1 MMEENKN
8 FEDQFRESLESFEL
22 PYDASAWTS
31 LEKKLPS
38 KRKIH
43 FLKWGFGGAAVLLLI
58 GLASLIRYN
67 NNNTEDDSTTN
78 LPLSENISSEA
89 KNGTKT
95 DNKTKLTENTSSEKT
110 VLNSPEESIK
120 SKKIEG
126 NNNQLNTTN
135 ITITPM
141 EYSPYNLKN
150 INDYITFEDRSVIS
164 KGEETYKIQLP
175 SFPSKCQGEKFEI
188 TNKVGHT
195 LVLVLPSGKKITA
208 NEGETLSHTL
218 RENGIYT
225 VYYADKS
232 QSTHILEE
240 KTFVVNK
247 SPLLELQLADALDY
261 ETGLPVLHCECSTN
275 ESNVNWYLNGKT
287 CASTADLKNDLVMF
301 DKGPN
306 IIDLSVKN
314 EFGCEAKTSRVF
326 QVQEDYNLLAVNS
339 FSPSSHDIR
348 RINFMPYALTIRNTP
363 FVLSILDPDNGGT
376 VFTSSDASQP
386 WDGIDR
392 RTGNLVSLDKA
403 FIWRVVLSSPNKGE
417 KSIYKGTIVRF

>member
-8 FEDQFRESLESFEL
+8 FEDLFRESLESYEL

-31 LEKKLPS
+31 LEKNLPS
-38 KRKIH
+38 KRKFN
-43 FLKWGFGGAAVLLLI
+43 FLKWAFGGAAVLLLI

-67 NNNTEDDSTTN
+67 NTADDSKTN
-78 LPLSENISSEA
+78 LPLTENNSSES
-89 KNGTKT
+89 KNETKT
-95 DNKTKLTENTSSEKT
+95 ENKTKLTEKTSSEKT
-110 VLNSPEESIK
+110 VLNSPEEYIK

-126 NNNQLNTTN
+126 NNNQLNTSN

-141 EYSPYNLKN
+141 DYSPFNVKN
-150 INDYITFEDRSVIS
+150 INENITFENKSVTS
-164 KGEETYKIQLP
+164 KEEETYKIQLP
-175 SFPSKCQGEKFEI
+175 SFPSKCQGDKFEI
-188 TNKVGHT
+188 MNKVGHT

-218 RENGIYT
+218 HENGNYT
-225 VYYADKS
+225 VYYANKS

-287 CASTADLKNDLVMF
+287 CASTSDLKNDLVMF

-326 QVQEDYNLLAVNS
+326 QVQEEYNLLAVNS
-339 FSPSSHDIR
+339 FSPSSHDVR
-348 RINFMPYALTIRNTP
+348 RINFMPYALTKRNTP
-363 FVLSILDPDNGGT
+363 FVLTILDADNLGI
-376 VFTSSDASQP
+376 VFTSNDASHP

-392 RTGNLVSLDKA
+392 RTGNLIPLDKA
-403 FIWRVVLSSPNKGE
+403 YIWRVTLSSPNKGE

>member
-8 FEDQFRESLESFEL
+8 FEDQFRESLESYEL

-38 KRKIH
+38 KGKSN
-43 FLKWGFGGAAVLLLI
+43 FLKWGLGGAAVLLLI

-67 NNNTEDDSTTN
+67 NTADDSKTN
-78 LPLSENISSEA
+78 LPLTENNSSES
-89 KNGTKT
+89 KNETKT
-95 DNKTKLTENTSSEKT
+95 ENKTKLTEKTSSEKT

-126 NNNQLNTTN
+126 NSNQLNTTN

-141 EYSPYNLKN
+141 DYSPFNVKTTN
-150 INDYITFEDRSVIS
+150 ENITFENKSVTS
-164 KGEETYKIQLP
+164 KEEEAYKIQLP
-175 SFPSKCQGEKFEI
+175 SFPSKCQGDKFEI
-188 TNKVGHT
+188 INKVDLT
-195 LVLVLPSGKKITA
+195 LVLVLPSGKKIIA

-218 RENGIYT
+218 HENGNYK

-275 ESNVNWYLNGKT
+275 ESDVNWYLNGKT

-301 DKGPN
+301 DKGRN

-314 EFGCEAKTSRVF
+314 EFGCEAKTSRIF

-339 FSPSSHDIR
+339 FSPNSHDAR

-363 FVLSILDPDNGGT
+363 FVLTILDPDNGGT
-376 VFTSSDASQP
+376 VFTSSDASQS

-392 RTGNLVSLDKA
+392 RTGNLVPLDKA
-403 FIWRVVLSSPNKGE
+403 YIWRVVLSSPSKGE

>member
-8 FEDQFRESLESFEL
+8 FEDQFRVSLESFEL
-22 PYDASAWTS
+22 PYDAAAWTS
-31 LEKKLPS
+31 LEKNLPS
-38 KRKIH
+38 KRKFN
-43 FLKWGFGGAAVLLLI
+43 FLKWAFGGAAVLLLI

-67 NNNTEDDSTTN
+67 NTADDSKTN
-78 LPLSENISSEA
+78 LPLTENNSSES
-89 KNGTKT
+89 KNETKT
-95 DNKTKLTENTSSEKT
+95 ENKTKLTEKTSSEKT
-110 VLNSPEESIK
+110 VLNSPEEYIK

-126 NNNQLNTTN
+126 NNNQLNTSN

-141 EYSPYNLKN
+141 DYSPFNVKN
-150 INDYITFEDRSVIS
+150 INENITFENKSVTS
-164 KGEETYKIQLP
+164 KEEETYKIQLP
-175 SFPSKCQGEKFEI
+175 SFPSKCQGDKFEI
-188 TNKVGHT
+188 MNKVGHT

-218 RENGIYT
+218 HENGNYT
-225 VYYADKS
+225 VYYANKS

-261 ETGLPVLHCECSTN
+261 ETGLPVLHCECSTI

-287 CASTADLKNDLVMF
+287 CASTSDLKNDLVMF

-306 IIDLSVKN
+306 IIDISVKN

-339 FSPSSHDIR
+339 FSPSSHDVR
-348 RINFMPYALTIRNTP
+348 RINFMPYALTKRNTP
-363 FVLSILDPDNGGT
+363 FVLTILDADNLGT
-376 VFTSSDASQP
+376 VFTSNDASHP

-392 RTGNLVSLDKA
+392 RTGNLIPLDKA
-403 FIWRVVLSSPNKGE
+403 YIWRVTLSSPNKGE

>member
-8 FEDQFRESLESFEL
+8 FEDLFRESLESYEL

-31 LEKKLPS
+31 LEKNLPS
-38 KRKIH
+38 KRKFN
-43 FLKWGFGGAAVLLLI
+43 FLKWAFGGAAVLLLI

-67 NNNTEDDSTTN
+67 NTADDSKTN
-78 LPLSENISSEA
+78 LPLTENNSSES
-89 KNGTKT
+89 KNETKT
-95 DNKTKLTENTSSEKT
+95 ENKTKLTEKTSSEKT
-110 VLNSPEESIK
+110 VLNSPEEYIK

-126 NNNQLNTTN
+126 NNNQLNTSN

-141 EYSPYNLKN
+141 DYSPFNVKN
-150 INDYITFEDRSVIS
+150 INENITFENKSVTS
-164 KGEETYKIQLP
+164 KEEETYKIQLP
-175 SFPSKCQGEKFEI
+175 SFPSKCQGDKFEI
-188 TNKVGHT
+188 MNKVGHT

-218 RENGIYT
+218 HENGNYT
-225 VYYADKS
+225 VYYANKS

-247 SPLLELQLADALDY
+247 SPLLDLQLADALDY

-287 CASTADLKNDLVMF
+287 CASTSDLKNDLVMF

-314 EFGCEAKTSRVF
+314 ELGCEAKTSRVF
-326 QVQEDYNLLAVNS
+326 QVQEEYNLLAVNS
-339 FSPSSHDIR
+339 FSPSSHDVR
-348 RINFMPYALTIRNTP
+348 RINFMPYALTKRNTP
-363 FVLSILDPDNGGT
+363 FVLTILDADNLGI
-376 VFTSSDASQP
+376 VFTSNDASHP

-392 RTGNLVSLDKA
+392 RTGNLIPLDKA
-403 FIWRVVLSSPNKGE
+403 YIWRVTLSSPNKGE

>member
-8 FEDQFRESLESFEL
+8 FEDQFRESLESYEL
-22 PYDASAWTS
+22 PYDSAAWTS
-31 LEKKLPS
+31 LEKKLSS
-38 KRKIH
+38 KRKSN
-43 FLKWGFGGAAVLLLI
+43 FLKWGFGGAAVMLLI

-67 NNNTEDDSTTN
+67 NTEDDSHTN
-78 LPLSENISSEA
+78 LPLSENNSFKS
-89 KNGTKT
+89 KNDTKT
-95 DNKTKLTENTSSEKT
+95 DNKTNLTEKTSSEKT
-110 VLNSPEESIK
+110 VLNSLKEPIK
-120 SKKIEG
+120 SEKIEG
-126 NNNQLNTTN
+126 NNNQLNTSN
-135 ITITPM
+135 ITIKPM
-141 EYSPYNLKN
+141 DYSPYSIKN
-150 INDYITFEDRSVIS
+150 INEYITFENKSVNS
-164 KGEETYKIQLP
+164 KEEEPYKVQLP

-188 TNKVGHT
+188 MNKVDHT

-208 NEGETLSHTL
+208 NEGETLSYTL
-218 RENGIYT
+218 HENGNYK

-275 ESNVNWYLNGKT
+275 ETNVNWYLNGKT
-287 CASTADLKNDLVMF
+287 CTSTSDFKNDLVMF
-301 DKGPN
+301 DKGRN
-306 IIDLSVKN
+306 IIELSVKN
-314 EFGCEAKTSRVF
+314 EIGCEAKTSRIF

-339 FSPSSHDIR
+339 FSPSSHDVR

-376 VFTSSDASQP
+376 IFTSNDASQQ

-392 RTGNLVSLDKA
+392 RTGNLVPLDKA

>member
-8 FEDQFRESLESFEL
+8 FEDLFRESLESYEL

-31 LEKKLPS
+31 LEKNLPS
-38 KRKIH
+38 KRKFN
-43 FLKWGFGGAAVLLLI
+43 FLKWAFGGAAVLLLI

-67 NNNTEDDSTTN
+67 NTADDSKTN
-78 LPLSENISSEA
+78 LPLTENNSSES
-89 KNGTKT
+89 KNETKT
-95 DNKTKLTENTSSEKT
+95 ENKTKLTEKTSSEKT
-110 VLNSPEESIK
+110 VLNSPEEYIK

-126 NNNQLNTTN
+126 NNNQLNTSN

-141 EYSPYNLKN
+141 DYSPFNVKN
-150 INDYITFEDRSVIS
+150 INENITFENKSVTS
-164 KGEETYKIQLP
+164 KEEETYKIQLP
-175 SFPSKCQGEKFEI
+175 SFPSKCQGDKFEI
-188 TNKVGHT
+188 MNKVGHT

-218 RENGIYT
+218 HENGNYT
-225 VYYADKS
+225 VYYANKS

-287 CASTADLKNDLVMF
+287 CASTSDLKNDLVMF

-314 EFGCEAKTSRVF
+314 ELGCEAKTSRVF
-326 QVQEDYNLLAVNS
+326 QVQEEYNLLAVNS
-339 FSPSSHDIR
+339 FSPSSHDVR
-348 RINFMPYALTIRNTP
+348 RINFMPYALTKRNTP
-363 FVLSILDPDNGGT
+363 FVLTILDADNLGI
-376 VFTSSDASQP
+376 VFTSNDASHP

-392 RTGNLVSLDKA
+392 RTGNLIPLDKA
-403 FIWRVVLSSPNKGE
+403 YIWRVTLSSPNKGE